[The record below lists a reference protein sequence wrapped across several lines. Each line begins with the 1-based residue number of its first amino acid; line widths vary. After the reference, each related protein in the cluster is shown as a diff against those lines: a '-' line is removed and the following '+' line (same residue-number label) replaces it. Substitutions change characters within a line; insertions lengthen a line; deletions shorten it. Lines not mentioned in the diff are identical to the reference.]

1 MTAMDLPVMPPVRP
15 MLAKAVSILPRDMLY
30 EPKWDGF
37 RCVVFRDSDEVEIGS
52 RNELPM
58 ARYFPE
64 LVAAA
69 REQLPPRC
77 VVDGEVV
84 LIREKGL
91 DFEALQQRIH
101 PAASRIQ
108 MLSQETPASLIVF
121 DLLAL
126 ESESY
131 LERPFVERRA
141 ALEAA
146 LGARRGPLYVTPL
159 TDSYRTAE
167 RWFRT
172 FEGAGLD
179 GVMAK
184 PRGQLYVQDQRVMFK
199 VKHVRTADC
208 VVAGFRWYKRGP
220 VVGSLLLGLY
230 DEQGEMQHVGVTSSF
245 SLARRQEL
253 LDELGPY
260 RLYAG
265 DPHPWLGTV
274 TAERIPGEPSRWS
287 GSKDLSWE
295 PLRPDLVVEVAY
307 DHMEGRRFRH
317 TAQFRRWRPD
327 RDPRSCG
334 YDQIERP
341 VAFDLAEIL
350 ATGAV

>member
-1 MTAMDLPVMPPVRP
+1 MPPVRP

-30 EPKWDGF
+30 EPKFDGF
-37 RCVVFRDSDEVEIGS
+37 RCVVFRDGDEVELGS
-52 RNELPM
+52 RNELPL

-64 LVAAA
+64 LVTAA

-84 LIREKGL
+84 LIKEGGL
-91 DFEALQQRIH
+91 DFEALQLRIH
-101 PAASRIQ
+101 PAASRVQ
-108 MLSQETPASLIVF
+108 LLSQETPASLIAF

-126 ESESY
+126 GDDSY

-141 ALEAA
+141 ALEVA
-146 LGARRGPLYVTPL
+146 LGARKGPVYVTPL
-159 TDSYRTAE
+159 TDSYRMAE

-179 GVMAK
+179 GVVAK
-184 PRGQLYVQDQRVMFK
+184 PRDQLYVQDQRVMFK

-220 VVGSLLLGLY
+220 VVGSLLLALY
-230 DEQGEMQHVGVTSSF
+230 DEDGEMQHVGVTSSF
-245 SLARRQEL
+245 SLARRKEL
-253 LDELGPY
+253 LDELAPY
-260 RLYAG
+260 RLREG
-265 DPHPWLGTV
+265 DQHPWLGTV
-274 TAERIPGEPSRWS
+274 TAERVPGGLSRWS
-287 GSKDLSWE
+287 GGKDLSWE
-295 PLRPDLVVEVAY
+295 PLLPELVVEVAY

-341 VAFDLAEIL
+341 VAFDLAEVL
-350 ATGAV
+350 ATGRV

>member
-1 MTAMDLPVMPPVRP
+1 MPPVRP

-37 RCVVFRDSDEVEIGS
+37 RCIVFRDGDEVALDS

-58 ARYFPE
+58 ARYFPD
-64 LVAAA
+64 LVVAA
-69 REQLPPRC
+69 RQQLPPRC

-84 LIREKGL
+84 LFKGKGL
-91 DFEALQQRIH
+91 DFELLQQRIH
-101 PAASRIQ
+101 PAASRID
-108 MLSQETPASLIVF
+108 MLAQETPASLIAF

-126 ESESY
+126 GDESY

-141 ALEAA
+141 ALEET
-146 LGARRGPLYVTPL
+146 LGACRGPVYVTPL

-179 GVMAK
+179 GVVAK
-184 PRGQLYVQDQRVMFK
+184 PRDQLYAQDQRVMFK
-199 VKHVRTADC
+199 VKHERTADC

-220 VVGSLLLGLY
+220 VVGSLLLALY
-230 DEQGEMQHVGVTSSF
+230 DENGELQHVGVTSSF

-253 LDELGPY
+253 LDELAPY
-260 RLYAG
+260 RLHQG
-265 DPHPWLGTV
+265 EPHPWLGAV
-274 TAERIPGEPSRWS
+274 TAERIPGEASRWS
-287 GSKDLSWE
+287 GKKDLSWE
-295 PLRPDLVVEVAY
+295 PLRPELVVEVAY

-334 YDQIERP
+334 YDQLERP

-350 ATGAV
+350 ASGTA

>member
-1 MTAMDLPVMPPVRP
+1 MPPVRP

-37 RCVVFRDSDEVEIGS
+37 RCVVFRDGDEVELGS
-52 RNELPM
+52 RNELPIG
-58 ARYFPE
+58 RYFPE
-64 LVAAA
+64 LMAAA

-84 LIREKGL
+84 LVRGKGL

-101 PAASRIQ
+101 PAASRVQ
-108 MLSQETPASLIVF
+108 LLSRETPASLIAF

-126 ESESY
+126 DGESY
-131 LERPFVERRA
+131 MERPFVERRA

-146 LGARRGPLYVTPL
+146 LRGRKGPIYVTPL
-159 TDSYRTAE
+159 TDSYRTAQ

-179 GVMAK
+179 GVIAK
-184 PRGQLYVQDQRVMFK
+184 PRDQLYVQDQRVMFK
-199 VKHVRTADC
+199 VKHARTADC
-208 VVAGFRWYKRGP
+208 VVAGFRWYKRAP

-230 DEQGEMQHVGVTSSF
+230 DEKGEMQHVGVTSSF
-245 SLARRQEL
+245 SLARRKEL

-260 RLYAG
+260 RLRAG
-265 DPHPWLGTV
+265 DRHPWLGTV
-274 TAERIPGEPSRWS
+274 TAERVPGGLSRWS

-295 PLRPDLVVEVAY
+295 PLRPDLVAEVAY

-327 RDPRSCG
+327 RDPRSCR

-341 VAFDLAEIL
+341 VAFDLGEIL
-350 ATGAV
+350 ASGTA

>member
-1 MTAMDLPVMPPVRP
+1 MDLPVMPPVKP
-15 MLAKAVSILPRDMLY
+15 MLAKAVSILPREMLY

-37 RCVVFRDSDEVEIGS
+37 RCIVFRDGDEVEMGS
-52 RNELPM
+52 RKELPM

-84 LIREKGL
+84 LVKGNGL
-91 DFEALQQRIH
+91 DFELLQQRIH
-101 PAASRIQ
+101 PAASRIEL
-108 MLSQETPASLIVF
+108 LSQQTPASLIAF

-126 ESESY
+126 GDQSY
-131 LERPFVERRA
+131 LERPFCERRA
-141 ALEAA
+141 ALEGA
-146 LGARRGPLYVTPL
+146 LRGGPGPYYVTPL
-159 TDSYRTAE
+159 TDSYRLAE

-179 GVMAK
+179 GVVAK
-184 PRGQLYVQDQRVMFK
+184 PRDLPYAQDQRVMFK
-199 VKHVRTADC
+199 VKHQRTADC

-220 VVGSLLLGLY
+220 VVGSLLLALH
-230 DEQGEMQHVGVTSSF
+230 DDSGELQHVGVTSSF
-245 SLARRQEL
+245 SLERRKEL

-260 RLYAG
+260 RLRPG
-265 DPHPWLGTV
+265 DPHPWLGAV
-274 TAERIPGEPSRWS
+274 TAERVPGGISRWT

-317 TAQFRRWRPD
+317 TAQLRRWRPD

-341 VAFDLAEIL
+341 VAFDLGEIL
-350 ATGAV
+350 TSGTV